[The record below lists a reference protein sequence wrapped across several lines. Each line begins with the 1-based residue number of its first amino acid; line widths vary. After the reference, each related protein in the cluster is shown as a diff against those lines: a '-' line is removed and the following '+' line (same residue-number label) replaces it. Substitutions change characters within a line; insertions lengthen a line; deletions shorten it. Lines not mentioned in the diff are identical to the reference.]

1 MTDLEKLRAFA
12 QGLIEERDHMIDE
25 VGLAGASIEVARAGT
40 AERLIALLDAPPPLT
55 SPDRIPPD
63 ARRALD
69 DYAAHGLQPG
79 QCLRAVLA
87 GDLFEAMSRA
97 DDETM
102 LALPAIV
109 TYSRSSLST
118 ACWGSREIVA
128 RWSARPRS
136 CRSPSPSPRTVPA
149 P

>member
-1 MTDLEKLRAFA
+1 MTDFENLRAFA
-12 QGLIEERDHMIDE
+12 QGIIEERDHMVDE

-40 AERLIALLDAPPPLT
+40 AERLIALLDATPPLT
-55 SPDRIPPD
+55 SPDRVPATI
-63 ARRALD
+63 RKSID

-109 TYSRSSLST
+109 TYIRSSLCT

-128 RWSARPRS
+128 RWIARPRS
-136 CRSPSPSPRTVPA
+136 
-149 P
+149 